1 MKNEMILITGSNS
14 GLGLH
19 FAKLALQE
27 KKKVILHGR
36 NAQKLEKVVSDF
48 RSKGFEVESVCLDL
62 GVSGSAQILF
72 DHCETNGW
80 NITELINKAGYGAF
94 GRFDEIDLPTQTA
107 MMQLNMISLVELCH
121 LFGKKMLAHG
131 GGKILNIASIAAF
144 QPGPK
149 MNVYC
154 ASKSFVL
161 SFSEALHFEWKDAGV
176 SVSCLCPGPTDTGF
190 VSAANLQDSQLAS
203 GKFMK
208 WVPAAPVALK
218 GYQAM
223 QRGTMTVVD
232 GLMNN
237 FLTLLIR
244 ILPKKWVVGISAKM
258 MDRIH

>member
-1 MKNEMILITGSNS
+1 MILITGSNS

-80 NITELINKAGYGAF
+80 NITELINNAGYGAF

-149 MNVYC
+149 MGVYC

-223 QRGTMTVVD
+223 QLGTMTVVD

>member
-80 NITELINKAGYGAF
+80 NITELINNAGYGAF

-149 MNVYC
+149 MGVYC

-223 QRGTMTVVD
+223 QLGTMTVVD